1 MPHPLDT
8 SSTQPPRPGLSP
20 GAWAAIS
27 AIVVALIGAGVTLTT
42 AWWSQHRA
50 AATPAPASQGQSPPT
65 AAPPAQGQGPGVKDL
80 VGRWSGVAQGP
91 DQPAQRIEVEI
102 LAGCGAGAACGW
114 ITVPDVPCRG
124 RLSLVGPAAEGLEF
138 QVDGFEPGS
147 DPKVCQPG
155 AGEVLRATGDGGVA
169 YTATYS
175 GAKGVLRPAR

>member
-1 MPHPLDT
+1 MPDPLDI
-8 SSTQPPRPGLSP
+8 SSTRPPRPGLSP

-42 AWWSQHRA
+42 TWWSQHGATA
-50 AATPAPASQGQSPPT
+50 AASPNATPQASPTPATARGREWGVQG
-65 AAPPAQGQGPGVKDL
+65 L

-102 LAGCGAGAACGW
+102 LAGCGPGAACGW
-114 ITVPDVPCRG
+114 ITVPDIPCRG
-124 RLSLVGPAAEGLEF
+124 RLSLAGPAAEGLEF

-147 DPKVCQPG
+147 DPKICQPG
-155 AGEVLRATGDGGVA
+155 AGEVLRPTGDGGVA